1 MASRR
6 KYVTAAEVATYSNGA
21 YVDADVTDES
31 LSRAE
36 ELIDGYVG
44 YQDKF
49 IAETIDGLAQSG
61 STTSLQLES
70 FQVNANQQ
78 DYYAGCEV
86 EIIGGTGAGQR
97 SIVTGST
104 LLGVLTISPAFTTA
118 PDATS
123 YYRIYQLGKFPREQ
137 DVTFDG
143 RHTPPRYYKWVPEAV
158 KRATAAQWEYIKK
171 MGDDYFRTDQ
181 INFQSE
187 SIGNYSYAKKQ
198 GQTAPL
204 IAPKAKEYLRGIMNR
219 KGTMIVTDA
228 GGI

>member
-187 SIGNYSYAKKQ
+187 NIGNYGYSKKQ
-198 GQTAPL
+198 GGTSSM
-204 IAPKAKEYLRGIMNR
+204 IAPKAKEYLRGIVNR
-219 KGTMIVTDA
+219 KGTMTV
-228 GGI
+228 GNVEP